1 VYNLM
6 MLALSYNSR
15 RNCINQ
21 QHRILIFNFNK
32 VMVWVRDR
40 NSGKNIKL
48 YKEDRYKAHNSNK
61 INREIIQHTNKE
73 KMIYMKIILMKTQ
86 IVELNKNMKCMLKNI
101 GKIFKKR
108 WFNSKNNNKNYKNN
122 NMKKKRSY
130 N

>member
-1 VYNLM
+1 M
-6 MLALSYNSR
+6 MLDLSYNNR

-21 QHRILIFNFNK
+21 QHRILISNFNK
-32 VMVWVRDR
+32 VKVWVRDR
-40 NSGKNIKL
+40 NNGKNIKL
-48 YKEDRYKAHNSNK
+48 YKEDRYKVHSNNK

-73 KMIYMKIILMKTQ
+73 KMIYMKIILMKTL
-86 IVELNKNMKCMLKNI
+86 IVGLNKNMKCMLKSI
-101 GKIFKKR
+101 EKIFKKR